1 MQEFPAFQLN
11 YLGQEE
17 HLLLPNVTS
26 IKVVQHLYDVLFQY
40 AITPEEE
47 AKLQSFI
54 ELMESHIKSKPK
66 APFSMPLSKLEFL
79 DEGLEELKLLNWMQ
93 LEASVFEIVTAGNDE
108 ELERIIEMLES
119 MLVFNRKGDNII
131 YVYPKGLTTY

>member
-79 DEGLEELKLLNWMQ
+79 DEGLEELKMLNWMQ

>member
-79 DEGLEELKLLNWMQ
+79 DEGLEELKMLNWMQ
-93 LEASVFEIVTAGNDE
+93 LEASVFEIVTAGNNE